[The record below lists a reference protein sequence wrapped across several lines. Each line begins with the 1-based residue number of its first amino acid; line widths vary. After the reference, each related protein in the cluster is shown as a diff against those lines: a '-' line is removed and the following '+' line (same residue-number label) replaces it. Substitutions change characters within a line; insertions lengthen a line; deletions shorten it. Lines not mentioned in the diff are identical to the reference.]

1 MREEAIKRVKALI
14 LRKSLL
20 VMESDICIQAKRIH
34 LQVLKKEQRDLI
46 ELL

>member
-1 MREEAIKRVKALI
+1 MRLQAIERVKALI

-20 VMESDICIQAKRIH
+20 IMESDICIQAKRIH

-46 ELL
+46 EIL